1 MGGSAGRGNFT
12 PNAEFNIA
20 VDPEAAALVFRSGLE
35 IVMCGLDVTNQAM
48 LSPDFLNKLP
58 ALNRTGKMLHSL
70 FNHYRSGSM
79 RTGVR
84 MHDPV
89 RSPGWCVRSFYPAI
103 LFCGRRNAGEYTAGT
118 TVVDIE
124 GRLGQP
130 ANAQVALA
138 LDVDG
143 FRQWVAEVFAYAP

>member
-1 MGGSAGRGNFT
+1 PCFV
-12 PNAEFNIA
+12 A
-20 VDPEAAALVFRSGLE
+20 VETQG
-35 IVMCGLDVTNQAM
+35 Q
-48 LSPDFLNKLP
+48 
-58 ALNRTGKMLHSL
+58 
-70 FNHYRSGSM
+70 
-79 RTGVR
+79 
-84 MHDPV
+84 
-89 RSPGWCVRSFYPAI
+89 
-103 LFCGRRNAGEYTAGT
+103 YTAGT

>member
-1 MGGSAGRGNFT
+1 
-12 PNAEFNIA
+12 
-20 VDPEAAALVFRSGLE
+20 
-35 IVMCGLDVTNQAM
+35 MCGLDVTNQAM

-84 MHDPV
+84 MHDLCAIAWLV
-89 RSPGWCVRSFYPAI
+89 RPE
-103 LFCGRRNAGEYTAGT
+103 LFTLQSCFVAVETQGQYTAGT

>member
-1 MGGSAGRGNFT
+1 
-12 PNAEFNIA
+12 
-20 VDPEAAALVFRSGLE
+20 
-35 IVMCGLDVTNQAM
+35 
-48 LSPDFLNKLP
+48 
-58 ALNRTGKMLHSL
+58 
-70 FNHYRSGSM
+70 
-79 RTGVR
+79 
-84 MHDPV
+84 
-89 RSPGWCVRSFYPAI
+89 
-103 LFCGRRNAGEYTAGT
+103 